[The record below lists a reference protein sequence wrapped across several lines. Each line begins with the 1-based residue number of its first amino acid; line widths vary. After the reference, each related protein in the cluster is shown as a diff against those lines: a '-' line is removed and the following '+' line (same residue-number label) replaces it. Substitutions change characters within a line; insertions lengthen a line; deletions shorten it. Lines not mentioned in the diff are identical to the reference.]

1 MAKTADDAHG
11 ALLEFFG
18 RVRPEYTQTDSS
30 LELIRAT
37 KVLRVRRGKATR
49 SRHQNNGY
57 CERTVRK
64 IVEGAHKLLD
74 HAGLPSCFWSFAVRF
89 WCHAHNIKLTNGDS
103 PWNKRH
109 QKRHFDKHKVIPFGC
124 VVDYLPK
131 PEVVRAMP
139 KFEARA
145 CQGIFVGYYLQP
157 GGEWK
162 GEYLVFP
169 SGIIRGLQL

>member
-1 MAKTADDAHG
+1 MTKSADDAHG
-11 ALLEFFG
+11 ALLELFG
-18 RVRPEYTQTDSS
+18 QSRPKYMWTDSS
-30 LELIRAT
+30 PELIRAI
-37 KVLRVRRGKATR
+37 KDMHVPHGKATP
-49 SRHQNNGY
+49 SRHRNNGY

-64 IVEGAHKLLD
+64 VVEGARMLLE

-89 WCHAHNIKLTNGDS
+89 WCHAHNIKVTNGDS

-109 QKRHFDKHKVIPFGC
+109 QKGQFDKRKVIPFGC
-124 VVDYLPK
+124 LVDYLPK

-157 GGEWK
+157 GGECK
-162 GEYLVFP
+162 
-169 SGIIRGLQL
+169 